1 MAKCKICKTNIPD
14 GVEYCDNCEDKKSK
28 VLNESYLDSLLNSV
42 KNTTP
47 SLENV
52 YKKKSK
58 ANSSDEDSD
67 NQQLVQDNL
76 EQLRDIDKLHSS
88 ESVSADQIDNDWQ
101 DYAAYSVDLSDIEDF
116 DKYDLEDDLS
126 NFETEDYVSDKELFG
141 QDLSELIYNYG
152 NNEEAVSEAEVRIPI
167 SAAELLHEVIEP
179 DIVQESIAD
188 EALEE
193 SFYDSKDLSE
203 LIHGALENPKE
214 QELFEDFTD
223 SPVEQYY
230 NEQPGIDVSQLED
243 DGQVSLNEDMF
254 EQDQSLTDV
263 PAFDSNQRIGDIA
276 EAENSQI
283 YTENTDS
290 DDKKISTD
298 FPGNSVDELE
308 REINETVRS
317 QGQEDIPES
326 LSNYSQEGMPES
338 LSSQRLEDTP
348 DIIEEEIAEEFSTL
362 EEEDFDPDLNDLLD
376 QFNTIPEDYRSKA
389 EKGTDDHKEEKLNED
404 GVNVNASEDMD
415 QLETDEDEFLN
426 LLSQMSA
433 DDPVS
438 EDVRAINDLLQGKT
452 PEAPMNGS
460 MPSDVGEVFSDALK
474 GISSLTDLDVNEEE
488 LLNQIPDK
496 KGKKAKKDKKEKKL
510 KQNAEVDG
518 EKPKKGVLQILQA
531 LFGNVK
537 KEKKSAKT
545 EGLDITAEE
554 PTAPQK
560 QSKKSKNK
568 EKPDAEDGA
577 VAKKAR
583 KGKKAAAAEGVE
595 ESGKA
600 KAAKKEKKEKKKK
613 SKEIIQVIDDIE
625 EDEGSINRLGATI
638 VFLFFGLLVTLILV
652 GTNTVSY
659 TLSIEKATDYFDNRE
674 YTDAYNEVYGME
686 IKDEDFAIY
695 NKIMTVMY
703 VNKQLNSY
711 NNYYSIGQY
720 PQALDSL
727 LKGLRR
733 YDKYIELATMLGID
747 NDLKYVRK
755 QILAELKNEFNLSQ
769 KQAMKIIS
777 YDNME
782 TYSLAVYDIVD
793 KNISN

>member
-14 GVEYCDNCEDKKSK
+14 GVEYCDNCQDKKSK

-58 ANSSDEDSD
+58 ANSSDEDSS

-76 EQLRDIDKLHSS
+76 EQIIDIDKLHSP
-88 ESVSADQIDNDWQ
+88 EIVSVDQIDNDWQ

-116 DKYDLEDDLS
+116 DKYDLKDDLS

-152 NNEEAVSEAEVRIPI
+152 NNEEVVSEAEVRVPI
-167 SAAELLHEVIEP
+167 AAPEVLQEVLKP
-179 DIVQESIAD
+179 DIVQEGIAD
-188 EALEE
+188 EDLEE
-193 SFYDSKDLSE
+193 SFYDSTDLSE
-203 LIHGALENPKE
+203 LIHEALENPKE
-214 QELFEDFTD
+214 QELSEEFID
-223 SPVEQYY
+223 STVDQYHS
-230 NEQPGIDVSQLED
+230 EQPGIDASQLEN
-243 DGQVSLNEDMF
+243 DG
-254 EQDQSLTDV
+254 QDQSLTDV
-263 PAFDSNQRIGDIA
+263 PEFDSNQGIGDIP
-276 EAENSQI
+276 ETFSSQ
-283 YTENTDS
+283 
-290 DDKKISTD
+290 
-298 FPGNSVDELE
+298 
-308 REINETVRS
+308 R
-317 QGQEDIPES
+317 QED
-326 LSNYSQEGMPES
+326 MPES

-348 DIIEEEIAEEFSTL
+348 DISGEEMAEEFSTL

-376 QFNTIPEDYRSKA
+376 QFNTIPEDYRSKV
-389 EKGTDDHKEEKLNED
+389 EKGTDDNQEEKLNED
-404 GVNVNASEDMD
+404 GVNANASEDMD
-415 QLETDEDEFLN
+415 QLETDADEFLS
-426 LLSQMSA
+426 LLNQMSA

-496 KGKKAKKDKKEKKL
+496 KGKKVKAKKEKKP
-510 KQNAEVDG
+510 KKSIEVDG
-518 EKPKKGVLQILQA
+518 EKPKKGILQILQA

-537 KEKKSAKT
+537 KEKKAAEG

-554 PTAPQK
+554 PAVPQK
-560 QSKKSKNK
+560 QTKKLKNK

-577 VAKKAR
+577 ATKKAKKS
-583 KGKKAAAAEGVE
+583 KKAAAEGEE

-600 KAAKKEKKEKKKK
+600 KPAKKEKKEKKKK
-613 SKEIIQVIDDIE
+613 SKEVIQVIDDID

-793 KNISN
+793 KNINN

>member
-1 MAKCKICKTNIPD
+1 MAKCKICKSNIPD
-14 GVEYCDNCEDKKSK
+14 GVEYCDNCQDKKSK

-42 KNTTP
+42 KNTAP

-58 ANSSDEDSD
+58 ANSTEENAG

-76 EQLRDIDKLHSS
+76 EQISDIDKLHSP
-88 ESVSADQIDNDWQ
+88 EIVSDNQIDNDWQ
-101 DYAAYSVDLSDIEDF
+101 DYAAYSMDLSDFEDF
-116 DKYDLEDDLS
+116 DKYDMKDDLS
-126 NFETEDYVSDKELFG
+126 SFETEDYVSDKELFG
-141 QDLSELIYNYG
+141 QDLSELINNYG
-152 NNEEAVSEAEVRIPI
+152 KYEDEVSKEEFSEAEVRDTIAATELLQEIKEPDMDQE
-167 SAAELLHEVIEP
+167 SVGDEELAEL
-179 DIVQESIAD
+179 
-188 EALEE
+188 
-193 SFYDSKDLSE
+193 FYDSKDLSE
-203 LIHGALENPKE
+203 QIHEALENPEE
-214 QELFEDFTD
+214 QEFPSEFID
-223 SPVEQYY
+223 SPADQYL
-230 NEQPGIDVSQLED
+230 NERPGIDVSQLEEY
-243 DGQVSLNEDMF
+243 GQVSLHEDMF
-254 EQDQSLTDV
+254 EQDQSLMDD
-263 PAFDSNQRIGDIA
+263 PNFDNNQRLRDIV

-283 YTENTDS
+283 LMENIDS
-290 DDKKISTD
+290 DDNKILTD
-298 FPGNSVDELE
+298 IPGAAIGELA
-308 REINETVRS
+308 RDITETVNS
-317 QGQEDIPES
+317 QSQEDM
-326 LSNYSQEGMPES
+326 QES

-348 DIIEEEIAEEFSTL
+348 NIRGEEIVEELSTL

-376 QFNTIPEDYRSKA
+376 QFNTIPEDYRPNTEERA
-389 EKGTDDHKEEKLNED
+389 EDSQEEKLYED
-404 GVNVNASEDMD
+404 GVNFNASEDVD
-415 QLETDEDEFLN
+415 QLETDEDEFLT
-426 LLSQMSA
+426 LLSQMSS

-452 PEAPMNGS
+452 PEAISNGS

-474 GISSLTDLDVNEEE
+474 GISSLTDLNVNEEE
-488 LLNQIPDK
+488 ILSQIPDK
-496 KGKKAKKDKKEKKL
+496 KGKKAKKAKKEKKPKKNVEL
-510 KQNAEVDG
+510 DG
-518 EKPKKGVLQILQA
+518 EKPKKGILQILQA

-537 KEKKSAKT
+537 KDKKAAGS
-545 EGLDITAEE
+545 EELEITAGE
-554 PTAPQK
+554 PVSQK
-560 QSKKSKNK
+560 EIKKSKKK
-568 EKPDAEDGA
+568 EKPNAEDDT
-577 VAKKAR
+577 VVKKAKR
-583 KGKKAAAAEGVE
+583 GKKAAAAEGE
-595 ESGKA
+595 EDSGKP
-600 KAAKKEKKEKKKK
+600 KAVKKEKKEKKKK
-613 SKEIIQVIDDIE
+613 NKEVIQVIDDIE

>member
-14 GVEYCDNCEDKKSK
+14 GVEYCDNCQDKKSK

-42 KNTTP
+42 KNTSP

-58 ANSSDEDSD
+58 ANSSDEDSS

-76 EQLRDIDKLHSS
+76 EQIIDIDKLHSP
-88 ESVSADQIDNDWQ
+88 EIVSVDQIDNDWQ
-101 DYAAYSVDLSDIEDF
+101 DYAAYSMDLSDIEDF
-116 DKYDLEDDLS
+116 DKYDLKDDLS

-152 NNEEAVSEAEVRIPI
+152 NNEEAVSEAEVRVPI
-167 SAAELLHEVIEP
+167 AAPEVLQEVLKP
-179 DIVQESIAD
+179 DIVQEGIAD
-188 EALEE
+188 EDLEE
-193 SFYDSKDLSE
+193 SFYDSTDLSE
-203 LIHGALENPKE
+203 LIHETLENPKE
-214 QELFEDFTD
+214 QELSEEFIDATAD
-223 SPVEQYY
+223 LYHS
-230 NEQPGIDVSQLED
+230 EQPGIDASQLET
-243 DGQVSLNEDMF
+243 V
-254 EQDQSLTDV
+254 EQDQSLTDF
-263 PAFDSNQRIGDIA
+263 PEFDSNQGIGDIT
-276 EAENSQI
+276 EAVSSQ
-283 YTENTDS
+283 S
-290 DDKKISTD
+290 
-298 FPGNSVDELE
+298 
-308 REINETVRS
+308 
-317 QGQEDIPES
+317 QED
-326 LSNYSQEGMPES
+326 MPES

-348 DIIEEEIAEEFSTL
+348 DISGEEMAEEFSTL

-389 EKGTDDHKEEKLNED
+389 ERGTDDNQEEKLNED
-404 GVNVNASEDMD
+404 GVNANASEDMD
-415 QLETDEDEFLN
+415 QLETDEDEFLS
-426 LLSQMSA
+426 LLNQMSA

-496 KGKKAKKDKKEKKL
+496 KGKKVKKAKKEKKP
-510 KQNAEVDG
+510 KKSAEVDG
-518 EKPKKGVLQILQA
+518 EKPKKGILQILQA

-537 KEKKSAKT
+537 KEKKAAEA

-554 PTAPQK
+554 PAVPQK
-560 QSKKSKNK
+560 QAKKSKNK

-577 VAKKAR
+577 ATKKAK
-583 KGKKAAAAEGVE
+583 KGKKAAAEGEE

-600 KAAKKEKKEKKKK
+600 KPAKKEKKEKKKK
-613 SKEIIQVIDDIE
+613 SKEVIQVIDDID

-793 KNISN
+793 KNINN